1 MHLHGVP
8 MDENDDKG
16 RPPYP
21 IVDQLSNDEVC
32 DDDDDDDVQKNS
44 HLQKVKI
51 PQGGILQ
58 AMA

>member
-21 IVDQLSNDEVC
+21 IVDQLSIDEVYD
-32 DDDDDDDVQKNS
+32 DDDDDDDVHS
-44 HLQKVKI
+44 EDRRY
-51 PQGGILQ
+51 
-58 AMA
+58 

>member
-21 IVDQLSNDEVC
+21 IVRQLSSQEVS
-32 DDDDDDDVQKNS
+32 DSKMYLSQIIKGTYLS
-44 HLQKVKI
+44 QIIK
-51 PQGGILQ
+51 GICLKL
-58 AMA
+58 

>member
-21 IVDQLSNDEVC
+21 IVDQLSNDEVYDS
-32 DDDDDDDVQKNS
+32 DDDETTRFCQCILSIFFKKHKNS
-44 HLQKVKI
+44 KL
-51 PQGGILQ
+51 
-58 AMA
+58 